1 MTEYKKVRSTVC
13 PDAIRFDEKSVW
25 VTENIKEVEV
35 EFEGEA
41 YTEYEFDQKRY
52 SKDEYIKLI
61 DEKNAELEA
70 QLTDTQL
77 ALCEIYEGEI
87 QVWRRFTQN

>member
-1 MTEYKKVRSTVC
+1 MTIYKNVRSSVC
-13 PDAIRFDEKSVW
+13 PEAVRFDEKSVW
-25 VTENIKEVEV
+25 VAENIKEVEL
-35 EFEGEA
+35 ELEGES
-41 YTEYEFDQKRY
+41 YVEYEFDQTRY

-61 DEKNAELEA
+61 DEKNTMLEA

-87 QVWRRFTQN
+87 QVWQKSMQS

>member
-1 MTEYKKVRSTVC
+1 MTEYKKIRSTVC

-25 VTENIKEVEV
+25 VAENIKEVCV
-35 EFEGEA
+35 EFQGES
-41 YTEYEFDQKRY
+41 YVEYEFDQKRY

-61 DEKNAELEA
+61 DEKNTELEA

-77 ALCEIYEGEI
+77 ALCDVYELML
-87 QVWRRFTQN
+87 